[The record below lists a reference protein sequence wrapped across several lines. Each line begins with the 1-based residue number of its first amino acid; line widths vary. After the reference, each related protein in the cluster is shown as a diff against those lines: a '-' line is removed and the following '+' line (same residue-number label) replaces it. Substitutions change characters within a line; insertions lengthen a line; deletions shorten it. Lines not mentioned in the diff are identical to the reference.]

1 MVVLTVGNNVLKR
14 IWSGLKIRRGL
25 RRAGIKQYRDFHCPD
40 GMGGQYTVDRLIL
53 RPDGISVLL
62 YMRYEG
68 NIFCGENIDHWT
80 QMIGGKSY
88 SFTNPLT
95 MLDYQVA
102 GVKALVPGID
112 VDGYLFFDHRAH
124 FPKGK
129 AERVIQLDNMPDSLL
144 NRSGRPDDKLM
155 SAWKKLRP

>member
-1 MVVLTVGNNVLKR
+1 MVLTVGNNVLKR
-14 IWSGLKIRRGL
+14 IWTGFKTRRGL

-40 GMGGQYTVDRLIL
+40 GVGGQYKVDLLIL
-53 RPDGISVLL
+53 RPDGISVLM

-68 NIFCGENIDHWT
+68 NIFCGENIDQWT
-80 QMIGGKSY
+80 QLLGGKSY
-88 SFTNPLT
+88 SFTNPLM

-102 GVKALVPGID
+102 AVKALVPGID
-112 VDGYLFFDHRAH
+112 VDGYLFFDHRAY

-144 NRSGRPDDKLM
+144 KRGERPDDKLM
-155 SAWKKLRP
+155 SVWKKLRQ